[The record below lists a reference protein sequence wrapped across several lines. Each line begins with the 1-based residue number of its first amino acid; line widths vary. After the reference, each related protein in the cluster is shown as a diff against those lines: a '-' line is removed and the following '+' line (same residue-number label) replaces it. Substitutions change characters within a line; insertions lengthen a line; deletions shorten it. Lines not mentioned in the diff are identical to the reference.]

1 MVKTKILLF
10 FMIFIVIGFASSY
23 NLQKEIINNIA
34 IHDYEKP
41 AEFSFKFTNAKDGY
55 YEIFTFV
62 DVNLLP
68 EEKFLIENGTGEII
82 VKVYPTKR
90 IKNIKGLYSFIFFV
104 KGPNQND
111 PIEDRLRINLKD
123 ITDIFEIYS
132 DSNFPDEKISFY
144 VENKEN
150 ISLKNLKV
158 KFSSILFEEEKV
170 FNIGPSEKKE
180 FVVKVDREK
189 MKKIPAGQ
197 YLLEATFL
205 APSGEEYKKQGR
217 LTIGEK
223 KEIVSDYKKEGYF
236 IKEETLI
243 KKNSGNIVEN
253 VQFINEKNILSYFF
267 VSFNEKPDKVER
279 NGMKVTYFW
288 NKKLGPNESAEI
300 KIRTNFLIP
309 FISLLLI
316 LGIAYLIKKYYSE
329 SLTIKKYV
337 HHVRTK
343 GGEFAVRI
351 RIHVKANKSVKN
363 VSINEKVPSIL
374 KIYKNF
380 GALTPNIIDEK
391 RNKLVWNLGDFQAG
405 EEKVFSYIVYSKVGV
420 YGKVI
425 FPEAVGI
432 YERGT
437 KILETISNK
446 VFFLSEQ
453 AKNI

>member
-1 MVKTKILLF
+1 MIKTKILLF
-10 FMIFIVIGFASSY
+10 CIIFLLIGFVSSY
-23 NLQKEIINNIA
+23 NLQKEVINNIA
-34 IHDYEKP
+34 IHDYENP
-41 AEFSFKFTNAKDGY
+41 AEFLFKFTNAKEGY

-68 EEKFLIENGTGEII
+68 EEKFLIENGTGEVI

-90 IKNIKGLYSFIFFV
+90 IKNIKGPYSFIFYV
-104 KGPNQND
+104 RD
-111 PIEDRLRINLKD
+111 PDRENIEERLRINLKD

-150 ISLKNLKV
+150 ISLKNV
-158 KFSSILFEEEKV
+158 RAKFSSILFEEEKN
-170 FNIGPSEKKE
+170 FSIGPSEKKE
-180 FVVKVDREK
+180 FIIKINKEK
-189 MKKIPAGQ
+189 MKRIPAGQ
-197 YLLEATFL
+197 YLIDAVFF
-205 APSGEEYKKQGR
+205 APSGEEYRKQGK

-223 KEIVSDYKKEGYF
+223 KEIFGDYKKEGYF

-243 KKNSGNIVEN
+243 KKNLGNVVEN
-253 VQFINEKNILSYFF
+253 VQFINEKNLLSYFF
-267 VSFNEKPDKVER
+267 VSFNEKPDKIER
-279 NGMKVTYFW
+279 EGLKVTYLW
-288 NKKLGPNESAEI
+288 SKKLAPNESAEI

-329 SLTIKKYV
+329 SITIKKYA

-351 RIHVKANKSVKN
+351 RIHVKANRSVRN

-380 GALTPNIIDEK
+380 SELTPNIIDEK
-391 RNKLVWNLGDFQAG
+391 RNKLVWNLGDLQAG
-405 EEKVFSYIVYSKVGV
+405 EERVFSYIVYSKVGV

-425 FPEAVGI
+425 FPESVGI